1 MSGALQAMAGVL
13 SGTRVLE
20 LGTFI
25 TGPCAG
31 MMLADLG
38 ADVIKVESPEGDP
51 YRSYQGGQ
59 YSPHFQAYNRNKR
72 SIALDLKN
80 PADHATFGRLARE
93 ADVFIQNFRPGTADR
108 LGAGAEHLRALND
121 RLIYCSIS
129 GFGSSGPYLERP
141 SYDSVAQAL
150 SGFLSVIV
158 DSDRPRFLGPALADA
173 ITGLYAAYG
182 VLGALVQR
190 ARTGKGC
197 TVEVSMLEAMAHFAV
212 EPFAAF
218 FALGTNPTSNDRPR
232 LAQAYILRT
241 ADDRLIALHL
251 SSLEKFWN
259 GLVAALE
266 APGLATDT
274 RFSTRAGRIAY
285 YEALGTELAE
295 RFSRESLASWSQR
308 LGRHDVPFAPV
319 QSVDQVT
326 EDPQVKH
333 LGLIVP
339 VVSPH
344 GAAMAVRPP
353 VQFAG
358 QRSDCVRAPPLLNE
372 HGAAIRGALAGGERW
387 PAADSGS
394 HGSRTDSS
402 AVR

>member
-1 MSGALQAMAGVL
+1 MKGVL
-13 SGTRVLE
+13 NGTRVLE

-51 YRSYQGGQ
+51 YRSYHGEQ

-80 PADHATFGRLARE
+80 PTHRATFDQLARE
-93 ADVFIQNFRPGTADR
+93 VDIFIQNFRPGTVDR
-108 LGAGAEHLRALND
+108 LGAGVERLRVLND

-129 GFGSSGPYLERP
+129 GFGSSGPYVDRP

-150 SGFLSVIV
+150 SGFLSVVV
-158 DSDRPRFLGPALADA
+158 DADRPRFLGPALADA

-182 VLGALVQR
+182 ALGALVQR
-190 ARTGKGC
+190 ARTGKGF
-197 TVEVSMLEAMAHFAV
+197 TVEVSMLEAMAHFTV

-218 FALGTNPTSNDRPR
+218 FALGTNPTSSDRPR

-241 ADDRLIALHL
+241 ADNRLIALHL

-259 GLVAALE
+259 GLVTALE
-266 APGLATDT
+266 APALAGDP
-274 RFSTRAGRIAY
+274 RFNTRAGRIAN
-285 YEALGTELAE
+285 YEALGTELDK
-295 RFSRESLASWSQR
+295 RFAKNSLTVWSER
-308 LGRHDVPFAPV
+308 LGSNDVPFAPV
-319 QSVDQVT
+319 QSIDDVI

-344 GAAMAVRPP
+344 AGALAVRPA
-353 VQFAG
+353 VQFGG
-358 QRSDCVRAPPLLNE
+358 QRSENVRAAPLLNE
-372 HGAAIRGALAGGERW
+372 HGTQIRDALAGGGHW
-387 PAADSGS
+387 PSL
-394 HGSRTDSS
+394 DSS
-402 AVR
+402 P